1 MKNTENKNAVK
12 LVIETHLPGEK
23 NDVRISG
30 LTLLSRRG
38 ILEQVYWHPHIF
50 DCSVAVTA
58 IDDERNRIEVYHPR
72 IAAHRNLT
80 GEGMLRIFNGAII
93 VDAAVYRTG
102 TIRAPKTMKLESA
115 SVSDGSNT
123 VFIEPDMYRNFWR
136 LAKTVFMRA
145 IETEQFDYFDCVKAA
160 KDMYCTHGEPIC
172 QEEEEVILKI
182 CEYMRHQYWENLYRK
197 QSNDSVKVKETMDT
211 KRKEHFRKEFGELD
225 AVAEDG
231 IYAVPPPDDLFMGVD
246 ALAALKRSRELGRPL
261 TEDERAEFEQRGDE

>member
-1 MKNTENKNAVK
+1 MKNAENKNAVK

-30 LTLLSRRG
+30 LTLLSKRG

-58 IDDERNRIEVYHPR
+58 IDDERNRIEVYHPS

-102 TIRAPKTMKLESA
+102 TIRAPKTMKLESV
-115 SVSDGSNT
+115 SVSDGSKT

-136 LAKTVFMRA
+136 LSKTVFIRA

-160 KDMYCTHGEPIC
+160 KDMYCTHGEPTC
-172 QEEEEVILKI
+172 REEEEVILKI

-197 QSNDSVKVKETMDT
+197 QSNDSAKVKETMDT
-211 KRKEHFRKEFGELD
+211 KLKVHIHKELSKLD
-225 AVAEDG
+225 AVAEDE
-231 IYAVPPPDDLFMGVD
+231 IFAVPPPDDIFMGVD